1 VTDREHARQMR
12 HLIFA
17 LAALAGALF
26 LAVNAA
32 HGF

>member
-1 VTDREHARQMR
+1 MR

-26 LAVNAA
+26 MAVNAA

>member
-1 VTDREHARQMR
+1 MR